1 MVRDDYQETVLNYG
15 RTDGINLP
23 GMPEGI
29 GFSIDYNPKYGLVD
43 VLVSGDV
50 SFFEGRINIEKLLS
64 EYQSA
69 TKDEVNSQVEG
80 FIMEAYNN
88 LGDSLNNP
96 EKYVN
101 PPTPILEVLSYKG

>member
-15 RTDGINLP
+15 RTDGENLP
-23 GMPEGI
+23 GMPKGI
-29 GFSIDYNPKYGLVD
+29 GFSVGYNSRYGLVD

-50 SFFEGRINIEKLLS
+50 SFFEGRVNIEKLLS

-69 TKDEVNSQVEG
+69 DKKEVNSQVEG

-88 LGDSLNNP
+88 LGDYQNNP
-96 EKYVN
+96 EKHIN